1 MNFANPWQESGG
13 SEIKLAENENSWK
26 SFDTDNFADFDSHF
40 TDYSQFN
47 SVNKDDVPKDQLSQ
61 IIEKSDD
68 NANVETVDIQKET
81 EASKL
86 DNFR

>member
-1 MNFANPWQESGG
+1 MKFSNPWQDGG
-13 SEIKLAENENSWK
+13 SESKVAQNESWK

-40 TDYSQFN
+40 TGYSQFN
-47 SVNKDDVPKDQLSQ
+47 SENKDEVPIEQLNQ
-61 IIEKSDD
+61 VIEKSDD

>member
-1 MNFANPWQESGG
+1 M
-13 SEIKLAENENSWK
+13 
-26 SFDTDNFADFDSHF
+26 
-40 TDYSQFN
+40 
-47 SVNKDDVPKDQLSQ
+47 NKDDLPKEQLSQ